1 MPLSDNV
8 SFMPLSF
15 KKVSVP
21 PILQL
26 NATAPDGALIGL
38 VGEDGAGLSELLR
51 AAAGA
56 VKPVSGSISGGKK
69 RRLIGPSDTLDLSP
83 VDVLLLD
90 HAFSQH
96 DLLVRSR
103 AMAAIAK
110 LRRSGTTVLMTSHEG
125 EMLRRVCDEVW
136 WVHDSKLAERG
147 EPAVVLGSYGKHI
160 AEKLRSLGETAP
172 SSVAPVSRRG
182 DRRAEI
188 AALET
193 FGENGRA
200 TSVWRSGEFIEVRV
214 SVRFNEPVPDPVI
227 GILIR
232 NRIGLDVYGTNSELE
247 MLKLGPR
254 AAGDLLRVS
263 FRFQCDLCGQE
274 YTLTAASHDPD
285 GTSHDWLEEAIT
297 FTVADSR
304 YTAGVANLRAKATV
318 G

>member
-1 MPLSDNV
+1 MS
-8 SFMPLSF
+8 LSF

-38 VGEDGAGLSELLR
+38 IGEDGAGLSELLR
-51 AAAGA
+51 AAAGT
-56 VKPVSGSISGGKK
+56 VKPASGSISGGKK
-69 RRLIGPSDTLDLSP
+69 RRLIGPSDPIDLSP

-90 HAFSQH
+90 HVFAQH

-103 AMAAIAK
+103 AFAQIAK
-110 LRRSGTTVLMTSHEG
+110 LRKAGTTVLMTSHE
-125 EMLRRVCDEVW
+125 EDLLRRVCDEVW
-136 WVHDSKLAERG
+136 WVHAGKLAERA
-147 EPAVVLGSYGKHI
+147 EPGVAIGSFRKHI
-160 AEKLRSLGETAP
+160 AEKLRALGEEAP
-172 SSVAPVSRRG
+172 PALITSGRRG
-182 DRRAEI
+182 DGRAEI
-188 AALET
+188 ASLET

-214 SVRFNEPVPDPVI
+214 SVRFNESVPDPVI

-247 MLKLGPR
+247 KLKLGPR

-263 FRFQCDLCGQE
+263 FRFQCDLCPQE

-285 GTSHDWLEEAIT
+285 GTSHDWLEEAIS